1 MNDYSSLITVIS
13 LIYYIVLTFKV
24 GQARGKYGVKAP
36 ATTGHEMFERA
47 LRVQMNMLEQMV
59 FFLPSLWLFTIYLDF
74 PKIAAGL
81 GAVWLVGRILYNRSY
96 LQGSNRG
103 LGFGLSLLAA
113 SLLLI
118 GGAAGVIMHLIAD

>member
-1 MNDYSSLITVIS
+1 MNDYSSLITIITLFLYV
-13 LIYYIVLTFKV
+13 VLTFKV

-36 ATTGHEMFERA
+36 ATAGHEMFERA

-81 GAVWLVGRILYNRSY
+81 GTVWLIGRILYNRSY
-96 LQGSNRG
+96 LRGSNRG
-103 LGFGLSLLAA
+103 LGFGLSLFAA
-113 SLLLI
+113 SVLLI
-118 GGAAGVIMHLIAD
+118 GGTVGVIMHLIAD